1 MAGECTRPAV
11 RQLNIQC
18 RVSSELR
25 PRDGSSTATCRRV
38 ARGTRCRRWC
48 SSFRRPVRSAGC
60 RSLGGFSLGDRSAQ
74 HTIPK
79 YEVRKVHYPWHPRF
93 GRRVHVH
100 GVFHKLG
107 RDLCR
112 CWLPGQEDRIGFQVP
127 AWMLDRA
134 HCALM
139 ILRTGPATNLQ
150 ALLELRQL
158 CNKIVFPS
166 VVTPTELRQA
176 THITNGGNVDG
187 KAQRRPRTGTAQL
200 VRISPKAP
208 SVGGLTDGRSPASH
222 PPSPATAVKQGRPV
236 TPVQRSRRRKR

>member
-1 MAGECTRPAV
+1 MP
-11 RQLNIQC
+11 L
-18 RVSSELR
+18 
-25 PRDGSSTATCRRV
+25 DDSSTVAYRPV
-38 ARGTRCRRWC
+38 ARGTRSRRWC
-48 SSFRRPVRSAGC
+48 SPLRRSIQSAGC
-60 RSLGGFSLGDRSAQ
+60 RALGGFSLRDRTPQ
-74 HTIPK
+74 HNTPK
-79 YEVRKVHYPWHPRF
+79 YEVREVHYPWHPLF

-100 GVFHKLG
+100 GVLHKLG

-139 ILRTGPATNLQ
+139 VLRTEPATNLQ

-158 CNKIVFPS
+158 CNEIVSPS
-166 VVTPTELRQA
+166 VVTSTELRQA
-176 THITNGGNVDG
+176 TPITNGGNVDA

-222 PPSPATAVKQGRPV
+222 PPSLGTAVKQGRPV
-236 TPVQRSRRRKR
+236 TSAQRSRRRKG